1 MSKSGTRRRIPPAVH
16 SDDEDSAEEGPAV
29 IPETR
34 ASEMR
39 PVEPGRPE
47 QEETAAGGAGA
58 PPPDTW
64 RALSGQLEL
73 LLRTMAQLAIMVAE
87 VGERMKPRPGAILDV
102 TPQTAVIAAVM
113 AVAMVADAPHT
124 AAGAAMAPLPAATL
138 GSAAV
143 AATAP
148 HPTAACQ
155 LGAGAEAA
163 RQPGVAAAALEMPS
177 GGALPPGVVACTGV
191 PVPVEAAA
199 SQEEDT
205 LTALAVPDRRGRSV
219 GGRRPEQRWRA
230 EPPRPQGSEPVSCF
244 RCGQRGHIEWGCRN
258 APGAFAK
265 ASPPSTGSSSGAASG
280 PQGESRR
287 INHTAAPLTSHI

>member
-87 VGERMKPRPGAILDV
+87 ELCAIFDAPPPSGVILGMKPRPGAILDV

-177 GGALPPGVVACTGV
+177 GGALVRPRHTYCRVTG
-191 PVPVEAAA
+191 
-199 SQEEDT
+199 
-205 LTALAVPDRRGRSV
+205 G
-219 GGRRPEQRWRA
+219 
-230 EPPRPQGSEPVSCF
+230 
-244 RCGQRGHIEWGCRN
+244 
-258 APGAFAK
+258 
-265 ASPPSTGSSSGAASG
+265 
-280 PQGESRR
+280 
-287 INHTAAPLTSHI
+287 